1 MNYDLLKSLLTHL
14 EAYQAKHPK
23 GSLED
28 FVVWLNAVLFSSSS
42 TRVHG
47 EADQLMTVFKLLH
60 VNKGLKKLAK
70 EALASSSVS
79 SIDEYS
85 FLLHLEHQDSFRKM
99 EIIEMH
105 NLEAPTG
112 IEIIKRLLRNAFI
125 EDFEDPEDKRA
136 KRIRITKKGQ
146 QQLEALKPKMNEAFA
161 ALIDPLGLQEH
172 ILMNAA
178 LDKLIDH

>member
-1 MNYDLLKSLLTHL
+1 M
-14 EAYQAKHPK
+14 
-23 GSLED
+23 
-28 FVVWLNAVLFSSSS
+28 
-42 TRVHG
+42 
-47 EADQLMTVFKLLH
+47 
-60 VNKGLKKLAK
+60 
-70 EALASSSVS
+70 S

-136 KRIRITKKGQ
+136 KRIRITKKGIQ
-146 QQLEALKPKMNEAFA
+146 ELEALKPKMNEAFA
-161 ALIDPLGLQEH
+161 ALIDPLGLQDH